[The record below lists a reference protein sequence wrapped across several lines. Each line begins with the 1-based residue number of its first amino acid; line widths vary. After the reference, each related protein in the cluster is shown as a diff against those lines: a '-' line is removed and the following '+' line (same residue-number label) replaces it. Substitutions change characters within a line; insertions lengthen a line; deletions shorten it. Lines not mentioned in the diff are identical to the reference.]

1 MRKLGL
7 VFCCVVLLGMGAAG
21 CAQGGADTYKVG
33 YIASQTGPYTALGL
47 PSIDGAQL
55 IVKQINESGGI
66 NGKELE
72 LVLVDDKGTSTDTAL
87 AAQKLIEVEEVSC
100 LACVTAT
107 GLSHSMVPILNDNET
122 PGVIMSGTGL
132 INDDLGRWA
141 FKPVASEADYIPLP
155 LGYLK
160 DDVGV
165 TKIAAMI
172 ENSGYGE
179 GGEHYL
185 KLVAPEMGME
195 IVKTQ
200 YFDPSATD
208 MTPQLANVKSSD
220 AEAMFIWGSGPAGAL
235 TVKQARE
242 MGSSLPIV
250 TTPAQAS
257 PSYYESFQESYEM
270 DPSLVCIDSKLTMW
284 QQLPDGDPDKELC
297 RQFDE
302 AFLAEYGRHPAMWEA
317 IGAQLTMFIADALE
331 RADPDRSGDIDAAR
345 TQVRDAM
352 EQTENLSLF
361 MGTYTLSSDDHY
373 GRVTPKEVLV
383 TFEDGEKV
391 LVKTMD

>member
-7 VFCCVVLLGMGAAG
+7 VLCCVVLLVLGAAG
-21 CAQGGADTYKVG
+21 CAQGEADTYEVG

-66 NGKELE
+66 NGKQLE

-87 AAQKLIEVEEVSC
+87 AAQKLIEVEEVSS

-132 INDDLGRWA
+132 INDELGHWA

-155 LGYLK
+155 LAYLR

-165 TKIAAMI
+165 TRIAAMI

-185 KLVAPEMGME
+185 KLVAPETGME

-200 YFDPSATD
+200 YFDPAATD

-220 AEAMFIWGSGPAGAL
+220 AEAMVIWGSGPAGAL

-242 MGSSLPIV
+242 MGISLPIV

-270 DPSLVCIDSKLTMW
+270 DPSLICIDSKLSMW
-284 QQLPDGDPDKELC
+284 QQLPESDPDKELC

-331 RADPDRSGDIDAAR
+331 RADPDLSDIETAR

-361 MGTYTLSSDDHY
+361 MGTYTLSPDDHY

-383 TFEDGEKV
+383 TFENGEKV